1 MSNIEKIAGYRSLL
15 RNVLFGLYCNGDID
29 MSDKDKY
36 ANEINDIKT
45 MVDVISTLRRFLGIA
60 KVDTIEYLQLQKI
73 SIKLINLGYVI

>member
-1 MSNIEKIAGYRSLL
+1 MSNIEKIAEYRSLL

-29 MSDKDKY
+29 MSDKGKY

-60 KVDTIEYLQLQKI
+60 KMDTIEYLQLQKI